1 MEANKRLVR
10 HVKIEDSLYD
20 LTIDL
25 TTGCFTDI
33 EASDKGN
40 SVPID
45 ITKDWDAAGLLYLP
59 AMADRHIHLDK
70 HFLGEAW
77 KPLQPFVTL
86 PRQLAFEQQ
95 MLESLPTRA
104 AERAYR
110 LIKLLLMNGTT
121 AIRTHVDVDP
131 KLGLSH
137 LEDVLEVKEHFIG
150 RMDIEI
156 VAFPQQGLL
165 RSQSIPIMKEAL
177 RAGADYVGGVDPA
190 GLDGQAD
197 ASLEAMFEL
206 SAEFNAGVDL
216 HLHDPGHLGI
226 YTISRFADL
235 TLQAGKSGRTAVSH
249 AYCLGQVS
257 EAESRDLAQKLSAN
271 QVAIMTSVPIDRPM
285 PRVDQLLQEGVR
297 VHVGSDNILDAWSP
311 FGNGD
316 LLARGSRLAEKFGW
330 IVDDALLQTYPLIS
344 SASLIPRVGDR
355 ASFSLVNA
363 LNAQHA
369 IASVPPREAVFS
381 GGKLVG
387 GHWHVSSP
395 LDQTVMA

>member
-1 MEANKRLVR
+1 MEANKTIVR
-10 HVKIEDSLYD
+10 NVKIEDRLYD
-20 LTIDL
+20 LTLDL
-25 TTGCFTDI
+25 TTGCVAEI
-33 EASDKGN
+33 EASGKTMPSAADFAR
-40 SVPID
+40 V
-45 ITKDWDAAGLLYLP
+45 WDADGLLYLP
-59 AMADRHIHLDK
+59 ALSDMHIHLDK
-70 HFLGEAW
+70 HFLGEPW

-86 PRQLAFEQQ
+86 PGQLEFETR
-95 MLESLPTRA
+95 MLEALPTRA
-104 AERAYR
+104 AERAHR
-110 LIKLLLMNGTT
+110 LLQLLLMNGTT

-137 LEDVLEVKEHFIG
+137 LEDILEVREHFRG
-150 RMDIEI
+150 RMAIEI

-165 RSQSIPIMKEAL
+165 RSQSISIMKEAL

-190 GLDGQAD
+190 GLDGQVD

-206 SAEFNAGVDL
+206 GTEFNAGVDL
-216 HLHDPGHLGI
+216 HLHDPGHLGT

-235 TLQAGKSGRTAVSH
+235 TLEASQSGRTAVSH

-257 EAESRDLAQKLSAN
+257 EAESRELAQKLSAS

-330 IVDDALLQTYPLIS
+330 ITDEQLLQTYPLIS
-344 SASLIPRVGDR
+344 SDSLVPKVGDR

-369 IASVPPREAVFS
+369 IAAVPPREAVFS
-381 GGKLVG
+381 GGMLVG
-387 GHWHVSSP
+387 GRWHVSVRQ
-395 LDQTVMA
+395 DQIVLA